1 MARRIIVKEGQ
12 RYAQH
17 LHIKNRPAIWK
28 VGSVTENT
36 VPIAHAL
43 LVNVD
48 DPLQTKTISCM
59 TLANRSFF
67 EMIADAPATAG

>member
-1 MARRIIVKEGQ
+1 MTRRIIVKEEQ
-12 RYAQH
+12 RYAQYLRLIH
-17 LHIKNRPAIWK
+17 QPAIWK

-36 VPIAHAL
+36 VPIPHAL

-48 DPLQTKTISCM
+48 DPLQTKTISCT

-67 EMIADAPATAG
+67 QLIADAPATAS